1 VSTLITA
8 LVVGIAAAAG
18 ATARY
23 VLDQYV
29 RYRRP
34 GAFPLG
40 TWVINISGSFALGL
54 LVGVSTGHGAPEQV
68 ARILGTGFCGAYTTF
83 STFSYETILLSKKGQ
98 AGKAVLYCLSSL
110 VAGLSAGAAGLAVG
124 AL

>member
-1 VSTLITA
+1 MNTLTTA
-8 LVVGIAAAAG
+8 LAVGVAAAAG

-23 VLDQYV
+23 VIDQYV

-40 TWVINISGSFALGL
+40 TWLINISGSFLLGL
-54 LVGVSTGHGAPEQV
+54 LAGLSTGHGLPEQAV
-68 ARILGTGFCGAYTTF
+68 RIFGTGFCGAYTTF
-83 STFSYETILLSKKGQ
+83 STFSYETILLSKKEQTGL
-98 AGKAVLYCLSSL
+98 AILYSLSSL
-110 VAGLSAGAAGLAVG
+110 VAGLSAGAVGLGVG